1 MTLPVLVRDA
11 PAQTPSADGR
21 WVLYSGQDVR
31 VAIPGISAT
40 DDDGELI
47 PVRAVFDL
55 ASLTAPTRYVALTDH
70 DTAARVGSWADTQIA
85 EAVTAALGLI
95 QITDP
100 MQAEALEDVIRL
112 QAEIASGVPLQVS
125 VGVGPGPGGFWS
137 RVAPGQSITV
147 NGRTFTADADETA
160 PPLVVLRGGIIEE
173 ASLLTFG
180 ADGDTGRAAAH
191 RTRKA
196 TPPMTIT
203 PERLQN
209 LRKAHAAKHHSK
221 VLALCAEGQTDEQI
235 ADEIKKDDQAEATAR
250 AAATEQELATAKAA
264 LAAMV
269 ATPGEAC
276 PCCGQVVPVADP
288 ATTSTDAKAHA
299 AKAATKGVPHQ
310 AGGSEA
316 KTGDD
321 PKTVTEGIV
330 RLRAENPKMTASA
343 ARAETLK
350 RWPTVERR

>member
-1 MTLPVLVRDA
+1 L
-11 PAQTPSADGR
+11 
-21 WVLYSGQDVR
+21 
-31 VAIPGISAT
+31 AT
-40 DDDGELI
+40 
-47 PVRAVFDL
+47 
-55 ASLTAPTRYVALTDH
+55 LTAPTRYVALTDH
-70 DTAARVGSWADTQIA
+70 DTAARVGSWSDTQIA
-85 EAVTAALGLI
+85 DAVTAALGLI
-95 QITDP
+95 QVTDP

-125 VGVGPGPGGFWS
+125 VGVGPGPGGIWQ

-147 NGRTFTADADETA
+147 NGRTFTADLAETA

-203 PERLQN
+203 LERLQN
-209 LRKAHAAKHHSK
+209 LRKAHAAKHHPK

-250 AAATEQELATAKAA
+250 AAAMEQELATAKAT

-269 ATPGEAC
+269 ATPGQAC
-276 PCCGQVVPVADP
+276 PCCGQIVPAAAPAADS
-288 ATTSTDAKAHA
+288 ATPTPDAKAHA
-299 AKAATKGVPHQ
+299 AKASKTVVAHQ
-310 AGGSEA
+310 AGGAEA

-343 ARAETLK
+343 ARAEALK